1 MLRQE
6 FQKLIQLLSEKIKT
20 YYGDNLISVV
30 LFGSQARG
38 TPRPDS
44 DIDLLIVLSRA
55 PKGRLKRTEDF
66 TELEETL
73 EPYLQDLRRKGI
85 YTYINPVIKTKE
97 EILKG
102 SPLLLDIVED
112 GKILYDKE
120 NFMKEVLTTLRDKLQ
135 KLGAKRVWHG
145 SSWYWILKP
154 DLKPGEVIE
163 L

>member
-44 DIDLLIVLSRA
+44 NIDLLIVLSRA

-73 EPYLQDLRRKGI
+73 EPYLQNLRKKGI

-112 GKILYDKE
+112 GKILL
-120 NFMKEVLTTLRDKLQ
+120 NFKSLEQNVCGTDQ
-135 KLGAKRVWHG
+135 AGIG
-145 SSWYWILKP
+145 SSSQISNLEKLLNY
-154 DLKPGEVIE
+154 DLS
-163 L
+163 